1 MALQDIVNVSISL
14 DTAVTERDG
23 FGVPLFV
30 ASHRYF
36 PERIRGYNSL
46 DASSDDIPVGSPAYK
61 ALSAYFSQIPRP
73 SVAYIGRREA
83 DAILAPT
90 GVAIGKVYTTTVT
103 VNGGDAVAVS
113 YTAIGGADAE
123 DVVDALKLAID
134 GDADVAAHVTTTK
147 VGTGASATLTI
158 SATTASDV
166 FYLSNVSKNITL
178 SYTSTE
184 VAGDIVA
191 AIEEENNDWYA
202 LSADDHSETF
212 VLDMAEAIE
221 AREKVYAAS
230 GAGVANLVALAD
242 PVASGDIAGK
252 LFDGNYF
259 RTFWMYH
266 HLADTEFPECAW
278 AGKVLPYDPGTET
291 WANKQLAGVGVSRDP
306 VSSKILSYT
315 QRNVLSSKKANF
327 IERVGGVDITR
338 EGYVSGGEWIDV
350 IRLRDAIKS
359 NLTGR
364 LRDLMINASKIPYT
378 DSGILKVVGQV
389 SNGLSEFT
397 EAGDTPA
404 GLESF
409 TVNYKPASQIP
420 TADKATRVL
429 NSVSFVAILAG
440 AIHCINL
447 KGSLTY
453 SGT

>member
-1 MALQDIVNVSISL
+1 MLQDIVNVSISL

-23 FGVPLFV
+23 FGTPLFV

-73 SVAYIGRREA
+73 SIAYIGRREA

-90 GVAIGKVYTTTVT
+90 GVAVGKVYTVTVT

-113 YTAIGGADAE
+113 YTATAGNTAQ
-123 DVVDALKLAID
+123 DVATALKTAI
-134 GDADVAAHVTTTK
+134 DADVDVNAHVDTTV
-147 VGTGASATLTI
+147 VGTGASATLKI
-158 SATTASDV
+158 EATTTTDV

-184 VAGDIVA
+184 VAGDVVA
-191 AIEEENNDWYA
+191 AIEEENNDWYV
-202 LSADDHSETF
+202 LSADDHTETF
-212 VLDMAEAIE
+212 VLAMAEAIE
-221 AREKVYAAS
+221 AREKMYAVS
-230 GAGVANLVALAD
+230 GAGAANLVALAD

-252 LFDGNYF
+252 LFDSNYF
-259 RTFWMYH
+259 RTFWMFH
-266 HLADTEFPECAW
+266 QDADTEFPECSW

-291 WANKQLAGVGVSRDP
+291 WANKQLGGVEVSRDP
-306 VSSKILSYT
+306 VSGKILSYT

-364 LRDLMINASKIPYT
+364 LRDLLINASKIPYT
-378 DSGILKVVGQV
+378 DSGINKVVGQV

-397 EAGDTPA
+397 AIGDQPA

-409 TVNYKPASQIP
+409 TVNYKPASQVP
-420 TADKATRVL
+420 VADKASRVL
-429 NSVSFVAILAG
+429 NSVSFTAFLAG